1 MSLQTD
7 HPTITKIFGKIA
19 LLKAR
24 GLKPEDHETLR
35 NGRLSFIWG
44 QPLKKIETETT
55 KWRHSRA
62 RRAYWRIQDISN
74 HLFLAVALAITPTE
88 CGRPSFDSV
97 FDHLIQLD
105 SNSFVFGLDRT
116 AKTFFE
122 TTAAEQGY
130 AGNSRYL
137 NFMNSIFPEKDL
149 RRK

>member
-7 HPTITKIFGKIA
+7 HPTIIKIFSKIA
-19 LLKAR
+19 LLRAR
-24 GLKPEDHETLR
+24 GLNPEDHETLK
-35 NGRLSFIWG
+35 GRLSFIWG
-44 QPLKKIETETT
+44 QPRKEIEPDTT

-62 RRAYWRIQDISN
+62 RRAYWKIQDISN
-74 HLFLAVALAITPTE
+74 HLFLAATLAITPTE

-97 FDHLIQLD
+97 FDHLPQLD
-105 SNSFVFGLDRT
+105 NGSFVFGLNPT

-137 NFMNSIFPEKDL
+137 NFMKSIFPEKDL